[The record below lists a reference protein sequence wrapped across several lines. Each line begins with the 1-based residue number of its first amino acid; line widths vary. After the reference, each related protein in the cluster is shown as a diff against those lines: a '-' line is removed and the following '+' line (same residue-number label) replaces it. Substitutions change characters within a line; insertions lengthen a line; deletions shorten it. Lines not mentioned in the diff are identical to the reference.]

1 MSLMVRVKFY
11 SLCDKARVPKR
22 AREDDACY
30 DVYTVEDMNIS
41 PRETTISRLGF
52 KVAIPRGWEIQIRPR
67 SGLALSRSLTVLNSP
82 GTLDSGYR
90 GEVGVILHNSGMAH
104 VFIPEGTRIAQLALK
119 RVHTIEFVEMTSEDA
134 LGETSRGEGGF
145 GSTGD

>member
-1 MSLMVRVKFY
+1 MLLMVRVKFY

-41 PRETTISRLGF
+41 PRETTIAQLGF
-52 KVAIPRGWEIQIRPR
+52 KIAIPIGWEIQIRPR

-82 GTLDSGYR
+82 GTIDSGYR
-90 GEVGVILHNSGMAH
+90 GEVGVILHNAGMSH
-104 VFIPEGTRIAQLALK
+104 VFIPAGTKIAQMSLK
-119 RVHTIEFVEMTSEDA
+119 RVNEIEFEVVETEEM
-134 LGETSRGEGGF
+134 LGESERGEGGF